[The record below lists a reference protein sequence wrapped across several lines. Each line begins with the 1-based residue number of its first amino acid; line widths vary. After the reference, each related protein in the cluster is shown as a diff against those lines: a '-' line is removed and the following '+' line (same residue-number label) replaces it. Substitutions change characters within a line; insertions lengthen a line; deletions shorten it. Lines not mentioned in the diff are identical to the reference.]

1 MVGSVPDGVVEQVD
15 DQLPQPGPV
24 GPHREP
30 VGDVDGEADGPAGG
44 HQLGDGLVEQRGHVD
59 VGQPQRRDAGVDP
72 RQLEEVTD
80 QVAQPPGL
88 AHRRL
93 EVGLVGGHDAV
104 GQVLQDRGQPGERR
118 PQLVGDRGDQG
129 ALLLVDG
136 VELGGHLV
144 ERAGQLAHL
153 VGRLGAYPAAV
164 VPPGHPPRRLG
175 HLAQRRGHADG
186 EQLGDAQGERDG
198 DREGKQQRDARV
210 VGRRC

>member
-15 DQLPQPGPV
+15 DQLAQPGPV
-24 GPHREP
+24 GPHGQP
-30 VGDVDGEADGPAGG
+30 IGDVDGEADGPAGG
-44 HQLGDGLVEQRGHVD
+44 HQLGDGLVQQRGHVD

-72 RQLEEVTD
+72 RQLEEVAD

-93 EVGLVGGHDAV
+93 EVGLVGGDDTV

-118 PQLVGDRGDQG
+118 TQLVGHRGDQG

-153 VGRLGAYPAAV
+153 VGRLGPHPAAV
-164 VPPGHPPRRLG
+164 VTAGHPPRRLR
-175 HLAQRRGHADG
+175 HLAQGRGHADG
-186 EQLGDAQGERDG
+186 EQLGDAQGERD
-198 DREGKQQRDARV
+198 A
-210 VGRRC
+210 